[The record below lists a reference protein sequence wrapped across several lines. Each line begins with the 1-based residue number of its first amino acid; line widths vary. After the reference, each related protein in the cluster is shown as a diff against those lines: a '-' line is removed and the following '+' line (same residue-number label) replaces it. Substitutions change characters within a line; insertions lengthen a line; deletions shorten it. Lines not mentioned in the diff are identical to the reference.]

1 MVILSWRWLRSAGT
15 VCLLA
20 ALAAGVRAQSVA
32 EVRIESYRYEPAAV
46 SIKTGD
52 SVRWLNGE
60 KRTSHS
66 ILFPAEGGRES
77 ERIFPG
83 ESWERRFDRAG
94 RYEYRCGPHPEMK
107 GVVVVAD

>member
-1 MVILSWRWLRSAGT
+1 MANLSLRWLRSAGA

-20 ALAAGVRAQSVA
+20 ALVAGVRAQTVV
-32 EVRIESYRYEPAAV
+32 EVRIESYRYDPAEV
-46 SIKTGD
+46 SIKAGD

-83 ESWERRFDRAG
+83 ETWERRFDRAG

>member
-1 MVILSWRWLRSAGT
+1 MLIPSLQWLRSVG
-15 VCLLA
+15 VLCLLA
-20 ALAAGVRAQSVA
+20 AVAAGVRAQSVA
-32 EVRIESYRYEPAAV
+32 EVRIESYRYDPAEV
-46 SIKTGD
+46 SIKAGD

-77 ERIFPG
+77 DRIFPG

-107 GVVVVAD
+107 GVVVVAE